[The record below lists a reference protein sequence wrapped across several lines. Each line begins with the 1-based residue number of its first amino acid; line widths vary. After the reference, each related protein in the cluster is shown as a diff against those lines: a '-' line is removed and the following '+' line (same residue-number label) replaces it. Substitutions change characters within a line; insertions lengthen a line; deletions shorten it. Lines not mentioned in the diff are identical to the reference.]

1 MLTFRFALI
10 ALAVLQALLVGAGM
24 LLGSFADGGYWWERL
39 PLLLAHP
46 AAAVALLFV
55 AAAPNP
61 SLRLAR
67 IALTLLLVGIA
78 SDALLSAA
86 IGLGITRGDWWLPL
100 AFAAIPAVGVVY
112 TLTLLNRDA
121 RHEPPGTAAFA

>member
-1 MLTFRFALI
+1 MQTFRFALI

-55 AAAPNP
+55 AAAPHP

-100 AFAAIPAVGVVY
+100 AFAAIPTVGVVY

-121 RHEPPGTAAFA
+121 RPEPPATAAFA